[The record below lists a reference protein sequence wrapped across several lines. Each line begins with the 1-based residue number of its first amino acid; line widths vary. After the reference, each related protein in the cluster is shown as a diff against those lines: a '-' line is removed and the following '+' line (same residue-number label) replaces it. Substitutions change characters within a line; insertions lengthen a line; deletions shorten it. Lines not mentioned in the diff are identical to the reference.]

1 MKIAVIGSHGTFKTT
16 LIYFLAGVLKAK
28 GKNVGIIREVARAC
42 PYFKGSHGNV
52 LAQNWILLT
61 QAQWEREYQDSYD
74 YVLCDRS
81 LVDNYMYAVQAY
93 ENESQQIPAW
103 LEPFV
108 LHHTKS
114 YNFLFKTPLSPYG
127 LIEDGIRSTDRQW
140 QKDIDT
146 KLKQYLKDK
155 QINHIELPISESE
168 SYDDVI
174 EYATRQA
181 KFMANKIVDMD
192 VQKRIFEEKY
202 Y

>member
-28 GKNVGIIREVARAC
+28 GRNVGIVPEVVRAC

-52 LAQNWILLT
+52 LAQNWIMLT
-61 QAQWEREYQDSYD
+61 QAQWEREYQDTYD

-93 ENESQQIPAW
+93 ENEEQVVPAW

-108 LHHTKS
+108 LHHAKS
-114 YNFLFKTPLSPYG
+114 YNYLFKTIVSPWG
-127 LIEDGIRSTDRQW
+127 LIDDGVRSVDRTW
-140 QKDIDT
+140 QKEIDQ
-146 KLKQYLKDK
+146 KIKDYLKEK
-155 QINHIELPISESE
+155 SILHIELPLSESE

-174 EYATRQA
+174 DYATRQA
-181 KFMANKIVDMD
+181 KFMANKIIDMD
-192 VQKRIFEEKY
+192 VQKRIL
-202 Y
+202 